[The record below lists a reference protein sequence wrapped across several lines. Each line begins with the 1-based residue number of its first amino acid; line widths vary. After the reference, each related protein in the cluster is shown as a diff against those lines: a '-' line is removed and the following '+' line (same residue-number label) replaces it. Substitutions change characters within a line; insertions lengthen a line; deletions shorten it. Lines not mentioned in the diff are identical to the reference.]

1 MFIPRGR
8 RPWRPS
14 PATRRWCR
22 GVRFLLPQPSILP
35 SARRQRSSPS
45 QSGCCRGGGSAGPQ
59 GPVGPAA
66 SPPSPS
72 AVPTSAQEIQ
82 PPGGGR
88 ASTARWGRR
97 APRAKGGLSPCGPGE
112 RGGGGRQGAAE
123 ATAGSLPPALGRGPG
138 GAQAGLRP
146 PPPPPDQSRR
156 LETKP
161 AAAYKP
167 EKTDVWRRGRGE
179 APPPTTAGPRL
190 ETIRTQ
196 PPQEPATERT
206 CAGALPRLPAPAFG
220 LSFLRRLVVTCQAP
234 TKENRAQ
241 GPGGQAFSLA
251 WEQRAICS
259 GSRSSS
265 SGIKYN
271 DSSGV
276 LSFPGRWAAQTARS
290 RTRSSN

>member
-1 MFIPRGR
+1 MVQGSPLSPPPAFHPPLGSQAEEQPLPERVLQRRGKCWAPRASRACGFPSFPLRSSHLRPGNPTAWGRPSVNGPLGTQGTEGKGRTESLWAGRARRGWEAGR
-8 RPWRPS
+8 RGS
-14 PATRRWCR
+14 HR
-22 GVRFLLPQPSILP
+22 GLP
-35 SARRQRSSPS
+35 
-45 QSGCCRGGGSAGPQ
+45 
-59 GPVGPAA
+59 
-66 SPPSPS
+66 
-72 AVPTSAQEIQ
+72 PTSAGAR
-82 PPGGGR
+82 PRRRSGR
-88 ASTARWGRR
+88 
-97 APRAKGGLSPCGPGE
+97 
-112 RGGGGRQGAAE
+112 
-123 ATAGSLPPALGRGPG
+123 PAL
-138 GAQAGLRP
+138 

-179 APPPTTAGPRL
+179 APPPTTAEPRL

-220 LSFLRRLVVTCQAP
+220 LRFLRRLVVTCQAP